1 MNEVSNLF
9 VVAMGLGTVF
19 VGLISIIFISK
30 IMSFFCT
37 KFAKIN
43 KSAAP
48 TVKPV
53 APANSAPVEIANK
66 QEFVAAVSAV
76 IAEQLGCGVE
86 GIRIKS
92 IKRI

>member
-1 MNEVSNLF
+1 MSNLF

-19 VGLISIIFISK
+19 VGLICIIIISK
-30 IMSFFCT
+30 IMSFFCI
-37 KFAKIN
+37 KFAKT
-43 KSAAP
+43 KKPEVEKTQKASAV
-48 TVKPV
+48 TT
-53 APANSAPVEIANK
+53 APAKIENK